1 MSDEP
6 NTNVFADEIFA
17 DKITATES
25 IEVEQINSKKVVIS
39 GEIEAPGLMKSG
51 EAIAP
56 GTATSISSPQ
66 PDTLALGTNDE
77 PRVTITGIGSVGI
90 GTITPEAPVNI
101 AEKCKVGIGTTR
113 SVQVTQDGGIELVRY
128 PKAEDWPATVTY
140 SSYIDFKRV
149 ESDDFES
156 RIQHIGTSGTHFGLR
171 ICTGIDNGFGTNEKL
186 RIGEYGQIGITTD
199 GYSGYNYGNKR
210 QFLVSGGDGASIHEI
225 GAGGTSVNWYSGINR
240 PAFFA
245 YNTGNKAINHNTETT
260 MVFDFTDGN
269 FGTTENIGSVPYDPS
284 NGKFTVP
291 EGEGGWYMITAQA
304 GIDDLDSGKYLRIRM
319 YINGLL
325 DVVGSRSQN
334 FSAAGNT
341 IVTTNFSFI
350 RGLGE
355 ADEITIKVFHNNGDT
370 QNLEPLCSYFSAF
383 KLNI

>member
-6 NTNVFADEIFA
+6 NTNIFADEIFA

-39 GEIEAPGLMKSG
+39 GEIEAPGLIKSG

-90 GTITPEAPVNI
+90 GTISPEAPVNI

-113 SVQVTQDGGIELVRY
+113 SVQVTEDGGIELVRY

-240 PAFFA
+240 PAFYA
-245 YNTGNKAINHNTETT
+245 YNTGNQAINSGAETT
-260 MVFDFTDGN
+260 MVFAFTDGN
-269 FGTTENIGSVPYDPS
+269 FGTTENIGAVPYDPS
-284 NGKFTVP
+284 TGKFTVP
-291 EGEGGWYMITAQA
+291 EGESGMYCIMAQA
-304 GIDDLDSGKYLRIRM
+304 SIDDLDSGNIVRIRM
-319 YINGLL
+319 FVNGLV
-325 DVVGSRSQN
+325 DTNGPRSQN
-334 FSAAGNT
+334 SGASTNT
-341 IVTTNFSFI
+341 IVTTNFMFI
-350 RGLGE
+350 RSFGE
-355 ADEITIKVFHNNGDT
+355 ADEVTIKVYHNNGST
-370 QNLEPLCSYFSAF
+370 QQLEPVASYFSAY

>member
-6 NTNVFADEIFA
+6 NTNIFADEIFA
-17 DKITATES
+17 ETITATKS
-25 IEVEQINSKKVVIS
+25 VEVEQINSKKVVIS
-39 GEIEAPGLMKSG
+39 GEIEAPGLIKSG

-90 GTITPEAPVNI
+90 GTISPEAPVNI

-113 SVQVTQDGGIELVRY
+113 SVQVTEDGGIELVRY

-156 RIQHIGTSGTHFGLR
+156 RIQHVGTTGTHFGLR
-171 ICTGIDNGFGTNEKL
+171 ICTGVDNGFGTNEKL
-186 RIGEYGQIGITTD
+186 RIGE
-199 GYSGYNYGNKR
+199 YSGYNYGNKR

-240 PAFFA
+240 PAFYA
-245 YNTGNKAINHNTETT
+245 YNTGNQAINSGAETT
-260 MVFDFTDGN
+260 MVFAFTDGN
-269 FGTTENIGSVPYDPS
+269 FGTTENIGAVPYDPS
-284 NGKFTVP
+284 TGKFTVP
-291 EGEGGWYMITAQA
+291 EGESGMYCIMAQA
-304 GIDDLDSGKYLRIRM
+304 SIDDLDSGNIVRIRM
-319 YINGLL
+319 FVNGLV
-325 DVVGSRSQN
+325 DTNGPRSQN
-334 FSAAGNT
+334 SGASTNT
-341 IVTTNFSFI
+341 IVTTNFMFI
-350 RGLGE
+350 RSFGE
-355 ADEITIKVFHNNGDT
+355 ADEVTIKVYHNNGST
-370 QNLEPLCSYFSAF
+370 QQLEPVASYFSAY